1 MAPEKTIPRVESWS
15 TSVTP
20 ASSGRCSIA
29 AWIHSSLNWMT
40 ASRSTAVARS
50 AEGADEQ
57 CEPIEVVHRVKERVM
72 AAAAQQATD
81 PLPFLRDG
89 DLFGD
94 LVDDERFTS
103 VFTRAL

>member
-1 MAPEKTIPRVESWS
+1 
-15 TSVTP
+15 
-20 ASSGRCSIA
+20 
-29 AWIHSSLNWMT
+29 MT